1 MTFSQHA
8 TTHTDTTRKRHLRLW
23 CNASFEVRTPY
34 PCFLAAERAKGVRKT
49 TAPERG
55 NIVQSTA
62 LQIDS
67 PPCTRTRLDFISTSG
82 PHVRA
87 AVFQTSLR
95 LTCSRFS
102 FNRSYHLLSRHR
114 CTIYWNVAKLPNQT
128 REGNMFC
135 ILVRHRGST
144 ARQLETKPSSE
155 TGLYEYCPKR
165 KKGGISGGDGQPRTD
180 SSSLFSPD
188 GPVVSSPTISK
199 HSSKLSKETPSS
211 RNAHGLELE
220 GWRNTRRACA
230 AQHFPHHILT
240 NGCPL
245 PFRPCL
251 MLAIGRGLELG
262 SFYSRKWEDLG
273 GDWQGHQGHRDVSLK
288 VRSLVLLILSASLFA
303 GRGLT
308 PSPYS
313 QCRSPIST
321 PLFAAGAAA
330 EGGYCFL
337 FSSPSLLSHC
347 RCYLTVT
354 RISDT

>member
-1 MTFSQHA
+1 
-8 TTHTDTTRKRHLRLW
+8 
-23 CNASFEVRTPY
+23 
-34 PCFLAAERAKGVRKT
+34 
-49 TAPERG
+49 
-55 NIVQSTA
+55 
-62 LQIDS
+62 
-67 PPCTRTRLDFISTSG
+67 
-82 PHVRA
+82 
-87 AVFQTSLR
+87 
-95 LTCSRFS
+95 
-102 FNRSYHLLSRHR
+102 
-114 CTIYWNVAKLPNQT
+114 
-128 REGNMFC
+128 
-135 ILVRHRGST
+135 
-144 ARQLETKPSSE
+144 SSE
-155 TGLYEYCPKR
+155 TGLYGYCPER
-165 KKGGISGGDGQPRTD
+165 KKGGISGGDGQPRTG
-180 SSSLFSPD
+180 SSNLFSPD

-199 HSSKLSKETPSS
+199 HSSKLSKKIPILQK
-211 RNAHGLELE
+211 RPRPRARRLEKH
-220 GWRNTRRACA
+220 TRRACA

-251 MLAIGRGLELG
+251 MLAIGRGLGLG

-273 GDWQGHQGHRDVSLK
+273 GDWQGHQGYRDFSFK
-288 VRSLVLLILSASLFA
+288 VRSLVLLILSASLIA

-313 QCRSPIST
+313 QCRSPIPT